1 MTMKLPS
8 FFIDDYDSMKY
19 EETIDFFMSWTI
31 RCADEIYK
39 DVNANVHESARKI
52 LIKLLNPIDINVFKF
67 TDIKVSKQC
76 DNIDLWV
83 ELKVNDED
91 HVLIIEDKMYSKVQN
106 DQLNRYHK
114 FIEKYYLNQSKPIR
128 KYVFLRPDYEL
139 EKQDEPLLKKSNFV
153 YFNLEQLAD
162 CLEEKRTG
170 HDMFD
175 EFWFNW
181 TLDSKEKREKKI

>member
-1 MTMKLPS
+1 MKLPS

-31 RCADEIYK
+31 HCADEIYK

-52 LIKLLNPIDINVFKF
+52 LTQLLAYNNANNLVF
-67 TDIKVSKQC
+67 TDIKVSKQLK
-76 DNIDLWV
+76 NIDLWI
-83 ELKVNDED
+83 ELKVDKKERI
-91 HVLIIEDKMYSKVQN
+91 LIIEDKMYSN
-106 DQLNRYHK
+106 IHNNQLQRNKEIIVEHYGVERSK
-114 FIEKYYLNQSKPIR
+114 DVKYALI
-128 KYVFLRPDYEL
+128 RPDHTFEVR
-139 EKQDEPLLKKSNFV
+139 DEPILKKSNFV

-170 HDMFD
+170 HDLFD

-181 TLDSKEKREKKI
+181 TLDSEEKREKKI